1 MAKMDRYG
9 QAAEALIKKPR
20 KWLITGVAGFIGSN
34 LLEALLKLNQEVVGL
49 DNFLTGH
56 RRNLEEVKSLVSAE
70 QWRRFAFREGDIR
83 DLATCREA
91 CAGADCVLHQAALGS
106 VPRSVENPVATNEN
120 NLVGFLNVI
129 LAAKDAR
136 VERFI
141 FATSSSVYGDHPDLP
156 KTEDKVGRPLSP
168 YAVTKKV
175 NEIYADVFARVYGFR
190 SIGLRYFNVFGP
202 RQDPDGPYAAVIPRW
217 FIALSRGEDVDIY
230 GDGETSRDFCYVE
243 NVVQANLLA
252 SLTDDEAAF
261 NQIYNIAY
269 GERTTLNELF
279 ALIRDNVAKKDPQVA
294 TAKPVY
300 RDFRSGDIRH
310 SLADVGKAKRLL
322 KYDPQYSV
330 RRGLEKAGHWYLG
343 SGT

>member
-1 MAKMDRYG
+1 M
-9 QAAEALIKKPR
+9 
-20 KWLITGVAGFIGSN
+20 
-34 LLEALLKLNQEVVGL
+34 
-49 DNFLTGH
+49 
-56 RRNLEEVKSLVSAE
+56 
-70 QWRRFAFREGDIR
+70 
-83 DLATCREA
+83 
-91 CAGADCVLHQAALGS
+91 
-106 VPRSVENPVATNEN
+106 ATNEN

-156 KTEDKVGRPLSP
+156 KTEEKVGRPLSP

-202 RQDPDGPYAAVIPRW
+202 RQDPEGPYAAVIPKW
-217 FIALSRGEDVDIY
+217 FTALSRGEDVYIY

-252 SLTDDEAAF
+252 SLTEDEAAF

-279 ALIRDNVAKKDPQVA
+279 ELIRANASKK
-294 TAKPVY
+294 TSFGGGTRPVY
-300 RDFRSGDIRH
+300 RGFRSGDIRH

-322 KYDPQYSV
+322 TYDPQYSV
-330 RRGLEKAGHWYLG
+330 RRGWKKPVNIMALRQRMTSVPEAFFE
-343 SGT
+343 